1 MQFSST
7 ILLPDPREQV
17 GCIIMV
23 VIIIGQRSH
32 VRTAYYI
39 IPPSSASSSEQFQF
53 FCIILNYISSVSQKT
68 IIITLKLSFPASGR
82 DLPTY
87 PVDARRSLSFSLSC
101 LVPSYFPPPRLHTT
115 RLLHTSLRRRLLP
128 SYLSTLLLSTD
139 LTPTTLSNIEN

>member
-1 MQFSST
+1 VQFSST
-7 ILLPDPREQV
+7 ILLRDPRDQV

-39 IPPSSASSSEQFQF
+39 IPPSSASSSERFQF
-53 FCIILNYISSVSQKT
+53 FCLILNYISSFSKKT
-68 IIITLKLSFPASGR
+68 IIITLKLPFPAFGS

-87 PVDARRSLSFSLSC
+87 PFDAQRSLSLS

-115 RLLHTSLRRRLLP
+115 TSYFTP
-128 SYLSTLLLSTD
+128 TATTSCLSTLLLSTG
-139 LTPTTLSNIEN
+139 LTPITLSNIEN